1 VVFPQRPK
9 SRYFFGTYRREPC
22 RRQGLQSFGKCEV
35 EQFNHSQSQYPFN
48 EDRQQQNRRKRVQVY
63 LPRSMEKPANT
74 LPMCCRPYLGQ
85 NSIEDKACLHLS
97 KSRWKNLN
105 SLYLCKRAVDKDCN
119 KIKEAGCKSLTQAP
133 WKNLR
138 NLDLGS
144 CSWS

>member
-1 VVFPQRPK
+1 LEHTE
-9 SRYFFGTYRREPC
+9 G
-22 RRQGLQSFGKCEV
+22 
-35 EQFNHSQSQYPFN
+35 NHVGDKGCKALGNARWNNLITLNLSTSSD

-144 CSWS
+144 CRWS